1 MNYMQQVLLAK
12 RPVSPLT
19 SFDGRTR
26 KVRAR
31 REQLKA
37 QGGLR

>member
-26 KVRAR
+26 KAR
-31 REQLKA
+31 PEQLKA